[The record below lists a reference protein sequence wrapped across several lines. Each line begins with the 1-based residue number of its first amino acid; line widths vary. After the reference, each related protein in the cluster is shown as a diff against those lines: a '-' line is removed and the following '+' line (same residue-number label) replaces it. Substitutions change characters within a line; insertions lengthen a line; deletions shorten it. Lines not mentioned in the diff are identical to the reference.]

1 MSTREVEAVLRWHEA
16 LNAGDAERLAALSH
30 PEVEVGGPR
39 GSARGRQVLKDW
51 VGRAN
56 VRLEPL
62 RLFGRG
68 PTVVVEEAATW
79 RDAQTGE
86 PAGEAAVATVFV
98 LDGGLV
104 ARIVRHEG
112 LEDALRDAGLAR
124 SDRVE
129 REEPGR

>member
-1 MSTREVEAVLRWHEA
+1 VSTPEVEAVLRWHEA
-16 LNAGDAERLAALSH
+16 LNAGDAERLAVLSH
-30 PEVEVGGPR
+30 PGVEVGGPR
-39 GSARGRQVLKDW
+39 GSAHGGQALKDW

-68 PTVVVEEAATW
+68 QTVVVEEAATW

-86 PAGEAAVATVFV
+86 TTGEATVATVFV

-104 ARIVRHEG
+104 ARIVRHDG
-112 LEDALRDAGLAR
+112 LEDALRDAGLDR

-129 REEPGR
+129 RE

>member
-1 MSTREVEAVLRWHEA
+1 MSTPEIEAVLRWHEA

-39 GSARGRQVLKDW
+39 GPARGRQILKDW
-51 VGRAN
+51 VGRTN

-68 PTVVVEEAATW
+68 PTVVVEEAASW

-86 PAGEAAVATVFV
+86 TTGEATVATVFV

-104 ARIVRHEG
+104 ARIFRHDG
-112 LEDALRDAGLAR
+112 LEGALRSAGLDG
-124 SDRVE
+124 SDGVE
-129 REEPGR
+129 RE